1 MMATREHTAE
11 HLPLSTRLLAAILPV
26 FTKIHISL
34 YRWTGGAIGGRISGN
49 PMLLLTTTGR
59 KTGQQRTTALGY
71 IADGDALVIIAGAAG
86 SPKHPAWW
94 LNLKAHPETQVQ
106 IGRRI
111 LPVRA
116 TEATPE
122 EEQRILSR
130 HPKQRALFD
139 AMQRA
144 VTRKIPVVIL
154 RPIRCE
160 SAYGDF
166 LNS

>member
-1 MMATREHTAE
+1 MATREHTAQR
-11 HLPLSTRLLAAILPV
+11 LPLSVRLTAALLPV
-26 FTKIHISL
+26 FTKIHLVL
-34 YRWTGGAIGGRISGN
+34 YRRTGGAIGGRISGN
-49 PMLLLTTTGR
+49 PILLLTTIGR

-71 IADGDALVIIAGAAG
+71 IADGEAIVIIAGAAG

-94 LNLKAHPETQVQ
+94 LNLKANPETQVQ
-106 IGRRI
+106 IGRRM
-111 LPVRA
+111 LQVRA

-130 HPKQRALFD
+130 HPEQRALLD

-154 RPIRCE
+154 RPII
-160 SAYGDF
+160 
-166 LNS
+166 